1 MFFNKEFDMYTD
13 KDLIIT
19 LQCIYS
25 EKSEFLLSR
34 LGECQRI
41 MEYIQRYQNSNPKFI
56 ANVHHRCEQLIE
68 EFTEDKSGAFTKFT
82 KDKYISHLLEAIKF
96 FNSTALTTSLGGRY
110 TRAIYNWVYF
120 MHYAWKKAKTRA
132 RSIANY
138 RNFVEKYNNKARA
151 RGYTEHWQLFD
162 LDLNYARHMHKNAT
176 DGSFI
181 KSEWLDYYSLT
192 TSRIFYC
199 KFARG
204 FSPVVSEQE
213 AVAATMARIELYERI
228 FFEKGTPYKAY
239 PLNTKFP
246 GIGTNF
252 HKDQVS
258 YRKV

>member
-19 LQCIYS
+19 LQCIGS

-34 LGECQRI
+34 LGERQRI

-56 ANVHHRCEQLIE
+56 AYLHHGCRQLIE
-68 EFTEDKSGAFTKFT
+68 EFAHDTSGAFTMFT
-82 KDKYISHLLEAIKF
+82 KQL
-96 FNSTALTTSLGGRY
+96 Y
-110 TRAIYNWVYF
+110 TRILSDVVNKFEDEHFIRVCGSEIRNAYTLFYH
-120 MHYAWKKAKTRA
+120 MYHAWKKAKTRA

-176 DGSFI
+176 DGYSI

-204 FSPVVSEQE
+204 FCADISEQE
-213 AVAATMARIELYERI
+213 AIAAAMARIEIYERI
-228 FFEKGTPYKAY
+228 FFEKGAPYKAY